1 MGNLVGGCIGIAGS
15 GKTDTSIGSIENAV
29 VALAKTDTWTR
40 KYTRMEKTKITRTG
54 RCTRR

>member
-54 RCTRR
+54 RCTR